1 MKNKT
6 LATWLAFLGGI
17 LGLHRFYLWGKKDLI
32 GWLLWIPTLLGFYGI
47 TRAQRFGV
55 DDTWIW
61 LLIPLLG
68 FNIAGCALNALA
80 YGLMDCE
87 KWNRRFSPDR
97 ALDDLSGQSNWLTVA
112 ALVLA
117 LFFGTTA
124 LMASLAFTA
133 QRYFE
138 YQSEEA
144 TVSQLEVVLNAIMI
158 ERPSPS
164 IRRHKHLCADAGDC
178 LTQRLIRLAWPILQA
193 SHWLTNNRDNSVP
206 FAIRPQSI

>member
-32 GWLLWIPTLLGFYGI
+32 GWLLWIPTLLGLYGI
-47 TRAQRFGV
+47 MRAQRFGV

-144 TVSQLEVVLNAIMI
+144 TAKASVVRSNIQVNTI
-158 ERPSPS
+158 PKP
-164 IRRHKHLCADAGDC
+164 K
-178 LTQRLIRLAWPILQA
+178 PILKQ
-193 SHWLTNNRDNSVP
+193 NS
-206 FAIRPQSI
+206 QSKTQNHYTKATTSV